1 MTLIDLYKSILD
13 YCSLRP
19 DGNGEVQIVLNDNV
33 LPTKIDNKT
42 LLLPTKTNLKTI
54 DPETAM
60 IFHPFRE
67 HFNRGESPVVKK
79 LRHTFN
85 IRANYALL
93 TLMDDLLELIMTPAV
108 HSKFGP
114 RQRELLRAVGDVPAK
129 TRIAFIDEI
138 VTKRLKAAPRAA
150 ILNIYL
156 KKAGTFHGKRH
167 PRVGVTTFPI
177 YEFLTNERPSG
188 ISADAAKA
196 IMNLVEYV
204 LPGSRDDAESYNS
217 FSDSQDIPWLDCF
230 LNTAYTISSRIH
242 EVTELFKDFI
252 PEKPYRVFNHEWL
265 DEITNLGK
273 YKKEILLIPDQA
285 GNDGSNEPV
294 IQQHQPQPQQR
305 QKPAE
310 TVMRDVFQ
318 EQEAAQQDTQTQQ
331 SAQAGIQGYNMTPL
345 MTPTALQP
353 IVQPQQAQAKSTA
366 ITSDGKLDFTKV
378 QTPATMIAGQIQTP
392 LTQAAQQDQ
401 LMALYRQMQGNPS
414 AMLNYMANNGYNPN
428 MMPGMMPGMVGMM
441 PNQMGNMVM
450 NQMSPQ
456 QILYMQQMQ
465 QMNGMAGGMG
475 MNNMGMNTMMPGMMP
490 NGIITC

>member
-1 MTLIDLYKSILD
+1 MTLIELYTTILD
-13 YCSLRP
+13 YCSLKP
-19 DGNGEVQIVLNDNV
+19 DAQGEIQIVLNDNV
-33 LPTKIDNKT
+33 LPTKVENKT
-42 LLLPTKTNLKTI
+42 LLLPTKTNLKQI
-54 DPETAM
+54 DPETSM

-93 TLMDDLLELIMTPAV
+93 TLMDDLLELIMTPAL

-114 RQRELLRAVGDVPAK
+114 RQRELLKAVGDVPAK
-129 TRIAFIDEI
+129 TRISFIDEI

-156 KKAGTFHGKRH
+156 KKAGTYQGKRH

-177 YEFLTNERPSG
+177 YDFLTKERPTG
-188 ISADAAKA
+188 ISVDAAKA
-196 IMNLVEYV
+196 ILNLVEYV
-204 LPGSRDDAESYNS
+204 LPGSRDDPESYNS

-242 EVTELFKDFI
+242 EVSELFRDFI
-252 PEKPYRVFNHEWL
+252 PAKPYRIFNHAWL
-265 DEITNLGK
+265 DEVTNLGK

-294 IQQHQPQPQQR
+294 LQQPQQQQQR
-305 QKPAE
+305 PAE
-310 TVMRDVFQ
+310 AVMRDVFQ
-318 EQEAAQQDTQTQQ
+318 EQEAHQQNTQTQQ
-331 SAQAGIQGYNMTPL
+331 PAQNSIQGYNTTPL
-345 MTPTALQP
+345 MMPTALQP
-353 IVQPQQAQAKSTA
+353 VVQVQQNGQPVKNTA

-392 LTQAAQQDQ
+392 LTAAAQQDQ

-414 AMLNYMANNGYNPN
+414 AMLNYMANNGFNQN
-428 MMPGMMPGMVGMM
+428 MMPGMMPGMGGMM
-441 PNQMGNMVM
+441 PNGM
-450 NQMSPQ
+450 NPQ
-456 QILYMQQMQ
+456 QLQQTMMMQQLQ
-465 QMNGMAGGMG
+465 QMRMAGGMG